1 MEAIQSRIE
10 EAKENLLPASNSHDY
25 DLFVKGMIHGF
36 SEVLELKFEKEQTN
50 DEVQPE

>member
-1 MEAIQSRIE
+1 MDLVKDRIE
-10 EAKENLLPASNSHDY
+10 EAKENLLPANNSREF

-36 SEVLELKFEKEQTN
+36 NEVLELKFEKETSE